1 MRDLISM
8 VLVLTVLSA
17 FSGGI
22 LALVKQSTNEKIEFQ
37 QLKFEKAPAIKK
49 ILTGCTNDP
58 MIDRFKLKDG
68 DQEISFFVGK
78 VDGKVTGLAFE
89 TFGNGFGGKIGLMV
103 GVNIDTMS
111 LIGVGVTTH
120 SETPGVGS
128 KAKTD
133 PKFVAQFE
141 NLPVAKGDFKVKP
154 DGGGIDALSGATI
167 TSRGVCIAASDA
179 VNTYNRLKDQLKEKL
194 KAYSK

>member
-1 MRDLISM
+1 MRDLINM
-8 VLVLTVLSA
+8 VLVLTILSA

-22 LALVKQSTNEKIEFQ
+22 LASVKQNTSEKIEFQ
-37 QLKFEKAPAIKK
+37 QLKFEKAPAIKE
-49 ILTGCTNDP
+49 ILAGCSNDP

-68 DQEISFFVGK
+68 EKEISFFVGK
-78 VDGKVTGLAFE
+78 FDGRVKAIAFE
-89 TFGNGFGGKIGLMV
+89 TYGKGFEGNIGLMV
-103 GVNIDTMS
+103 GVDIETRS

-133 PKFVAQFE
+133 PKFAAQFKD
-141 NLPVAKGDFKVKP
+141 LPVAEGFKVKP
-154 DGGGIDALSGATI
+154 DGGVIDALSGATI
-167 TSRGVCIAASDA
+167 TSRGVCLAATDA
-179 VNTYNRLKDQLKEKL
+179 VNIYNRLENKLKEKL

>member
-22 LALVKQSTNEKIEFQ
+22 LASVKQSTSEKIEFQ
-37 QLKFEKAPAIKK
+37 QLKFEKAPAIKM

-89 TFGNGFGGKIGLMV
+89 TFGKGFEGKIGLMV
-103 GVNIDTMS
+103 GVNIDTMC
-111 LIGVGVTTH
+111 LIGGGVTTQ

-141 NLPVAKGDFKVKP
+141 NLPVAKGAFKVKP

-167 TSRGVCIAASDA
+167 TSRGVCIAATDA
-179 VNTYNRLKDQLKEKL
+179 VNIYNRLEDQLKEKL